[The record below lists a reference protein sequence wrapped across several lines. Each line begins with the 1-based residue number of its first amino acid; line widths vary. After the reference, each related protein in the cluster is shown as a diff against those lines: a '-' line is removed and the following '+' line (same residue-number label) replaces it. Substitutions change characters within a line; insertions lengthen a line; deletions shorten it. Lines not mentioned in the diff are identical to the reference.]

1 MSQISTK
8 MIHVFTR
15 LYLFLLTKIEKSS
28 VSDKQRKNLTE
39 ILTFL
44 VLMKRT
50 AWKLS
55 KYGVILGPYFPV
67 FRRNTEIY
75 GVNLRIQSGYSK
87 IRIRN
92 NSVFGHFLCSDV
104 PTKYL
109 VAFFSSMLRL
119 NESILMCQKLL
130 SIGMNK

>member
-28 VSDKQRKNLTE
+28 VSDKQRKNSTE

-55 KYGVILGPYFPV
+55 KYGVIFGPYFPV
-67 FRRNTEIY
+67 FWRNTEIY

>member
-28 VSDKQRKNLTE
+28 VSDKQRKNSTE

-55 KYGVILGPYFPV
+55 KYGVIFGSYFPV

>member
-1 MSQISTK
+1 MPQISTK

-28 VSDKQRKNLTE
+28 VSDKQRKNSTE

-55 KYGVILGPYFPV
+55 KYGVIFGPYFPV

>member
-28 VSDKQRKNLTE
+28 VSDKQRKNSTE

-55 KYGVILGPYFPV
+55 KYGVIFGPYFPV